1 MSGSFTSSVLSEK
14 LMATL
19 DSIERGATRVAK
31 KEPEEVVDPEAA
43 QTEEE
48 LLEAED
54 HIVTD
59 HARYVDASKGKS
71 SVIRQYWVLL
81 KRELDIAVRNPTL
94 YILQFVMVLLGGFFV
109 GAVFLQTKLNVD
121 RSIANSSSGLLWIVY
136 IMAYTQIF
144 KVSYSCLLI
153 SSSETL
159 LSSAVD

>member
-1 MSGSFTSSVLSEK
+1 
-14 LMATL
+14 MATL
-19 DSIERGATRVAK
+19 DSIERGATRSVK
-31 KEPEEVVDPEAA
+31 KEPEEVVEPDAA

-81 KRELDIAVRNPTL
+81 KREIDIAVRNPTL
-94 YILQFVMVLLGGFFV
+94 YILQFVMVLLAGFFV

-136 IMAYTQIF
+136 IMAYTQLF
-144 KVSYSCLLI
+144 KVSYSCPLFF
-153 SSSETL
+153 SSHIFL
-159 LSSAVD
+159 LSAIFD